1 MARRPSLRSRSRRSP
16 LARDPALRLFA
27 PNTPV
32 LLVPGLHDS
41 SPDHWQTLWQR
52 DNPAFVRVVQ
62 PDFATPALDR
72 WAAVIACAI
81 DAAGTPPIVV
91 AHSFGCLATVRAV
104 YLHRRPLAGALLV
117 APADP
122 DGFGVRSSLPST
134 RLPFPSTLVG
144 STDDPWL
151 KFVKAGALASQWGSR
166 FEGYADVG
174 HLNADS
180 GLGAWPAGFAL
191 LRDLAE
197 RAASAGTLNA
207 ASRAAA

>member
-1 MARRPSLRSRSRRSP
+1 MARPTNPPSRAPRSP
-16 LARDPALRLFA
+16 PARDPALRLFA
-27 PNTPV
+27 PHTPV

-41 SPDHWQTLWQR
+41 GPDHWQTLWQR
-52 DNPAFVRVVQ
+52 ENPEFLRVIQ
-62 PDFATPALDR
+62 PDFETPALDR
-72 WAAVIACAI
+72 WAAAIACAI
-81 DAAGTPPIVV
+81 DGAGAPPIVV
-91 AHSFGCLATVRAV
+91 AHSFGCLATVRAIHI
-104 YLHRRPLAGALLV
+104 HRRLLAGALLV

-122 DGFGVRSSLPST
+122 DGFGVRSLLPAT

-166 FEGYADVG
+166 FEGYANVG
-174 HLNADS
+174 HINADS

-197 RAASAGTLNA
+197 RAASAGTLGA
-207 ASRAAA
+207 SSRAAA